1 MLPQER
7 YKKLMDY
14 LNEHGIIKI
23 DKLMEMFGISIETAR
38 RDLSYLEKEGLIKKI
53 YGGATIIEQEAKEPA
68 NAERLSKNIDE
79 KTAIGQKCADFI
91 NDGDSVFLEVGTTV
105 LQVAKALKNK
115 KNLTVITNSIP
126 IVNELMDTDFNI
138 YISGGKIRHGEG
150 SISGTLSMFEM
161 ENFHIGKAII
171 GAGGI
176 TLDYGLSDFDIE
188 ESLVRRKII
197 EQSREVILTA
207 DSSKFGRNVLAHI
220 APISAVDII
229 ITDRKLSR
237 ETLAEFEDAEVSIV
251 FA

>member
-1 MLPQER
+1 M
-7 YKKLMDY
+7 
-14 LNEHGIIKI
+14 
-23 DKLMEMFGISIETAR
+23 
-38 RDLSYLEKEGLIKKI
+38 
-53 YGGATIIEQEAKEPA
+53 
-68 NAERLSKNIDE
+68 
-79 KTAIGQKCADFI
+79 
-91 NDGDSVFLEVGTTV
+91 

-220 APISAVDII
+220 APISAVDLI

>member
-1 MLPQER
+1 
-7 YKKLMDY
+7 MDY

-176 TLDYGLSDFDIE
+176 TLDYGLSDFRY
-188 ESLVRRKII
+188 RRIPCKKKNNRTVQRSHPYCRQQQIRKKCTGPHSPYKCSGSHNHRQ
-197 EQSREVILTA
+197 EAQQRNS
-207 DSSKFGRNVLAHI
+207 GRI
-220 APISAVDII
+220 
-229 ITDRKLSR
+229 
-237 ETLAEFEDAEVSIV
+237 
-251 FA
+251 